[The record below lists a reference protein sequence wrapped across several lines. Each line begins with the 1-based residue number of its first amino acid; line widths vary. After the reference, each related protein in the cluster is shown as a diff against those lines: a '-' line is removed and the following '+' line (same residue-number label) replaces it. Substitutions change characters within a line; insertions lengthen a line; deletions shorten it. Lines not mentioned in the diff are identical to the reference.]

1 MCITSSSNVQT
12 INVKNCNIINTNS
25 NDNNCKGC
33 LGAALYIYGVRN
45 YYRDGQPSCV
55 TKANFENCRFEGY
68 SAVSIHKSGEYTFKD
83 CEFIARGNNYFQ
95 YSKSGE
101 GYFRRAGNALTL
113 MIIGNGSLKDDDGL
127 SIDITGGS
135 MTHTANDAHDIEIVD
150 ATVVN
155 STQSTLRVF
164 NYNST
169 SGFSYS
175 NVKTSLAA

>member
-25 NDNNCKGC
+25 NDNNY
-33 LGAALYIYGVRN
+33 LGAALYIYDVRN
-45 YYRDGQPSCV
+45 FYRDGLPSCV

-83 CEFIARGNNYFQ
+83 CEFIASGNNYFQ
-95 YSKSGE
+95 YYKSVE

-127 SIDITGGS
+127 SIEITGGS
-135 MTHTANDAHDIEIVD
+135 MRHTDNNAHDIEIVD

-175 NVKTSLAA
+175 NVKTSQTV